1 MPTQVCTL
9 YFASHLVI
17 TMTIAVEQE
26 NSGAATCHMLPCNID
41 YEGMAKTHVYF
52 KPILVEDGILA
63 STFRGRGLLAAA
75 AAAAATATS
84 TSTTTTTQEEGE
96 EKTEDDENENV
107 SAVVAKP
114 HLLSIEENKII
125 SKVRTVRT
133 SFRGSEDDTMGC
145 IIYNIL
151 PRKKTDR

>member
-1 MPTQVCTL
+1 
-9 YFASHLVI
+9 
-17 TMTIAVEQE
+17 MTITDEQE

-41 YEGMAKTHVYF
+41 YEGMAKTHMYF

-75 AAAAATATS
+75 A
-84 TSTTTTTQEEGE
+84 TTTTTQEEGE
-96 EKTEDDENENV
+96 EKTKDDENENV
-107 SAVVAKP
+107 SAVVARP
-114 HLLSIEENKII
+114 HLLSIEENKIM

-145 IIYNIL
+145 IIYNIQ
-151 PRKKTDR
+151 PRKKADR